1 MVSLARISI
10 RGAYVMPVFDI
21 YDEKPLRRI
30 KVEAD
35 RVTIGR
41 TADNNVIISERIAS
55 RQHCEIRLDTIPDD
69 DSSDTDTAAPDQQL
83 PEKPQPDSDD
93 TDLFDIILS
102 EEDDSEM
109 GILVPDDNN
118 EETDSCEQPLT
129 PLPGTN
135 KYYVLRDLQS
145 RNGTILN
152 EQRIEGPTPL
162 CNGDEISI
170 GKSAIRFWFSAKSI
184 DPNAPDLPIIE
195 IKKQ

>member
-1 MVSLARISI
+1 
-10 RGAYVMPVFDI
+10 MPVFDI

-69 DSSDTDTAAPDQQL
+69 DSSDTDTAAPDQQA
-83 PEKPQPDSDD
+83 PEKPQPDSAD
-93 TDLFDIILS
+93 TDLYDVILS

-109 GILVPDDNN
+109 GILVPEDSD
-118 EETDSCEQPLT
+118 EEPDGCEQPPT

-135 KYYVLRDLQS
+135 KYYMLRDLQS

-152 EQRIEGPTPL
+152 EQRIKAPAPL
-162 CNGDEISI
+162 RNGDEISI
-170 GKSAIRFWFSAKSI
+170 GKSAIRFWFDAKSI

>member
-1 MVSLARISI
+1 
-10 RGAYVMPVFDI
+10 MPVFDI

-55 RQHCEIRLDTIPDD
+55 RQHCEIRLDTLPDN
-69 DSSDTDTAAPDQQL
+69 DSSGTDGAAPD
-83 PEKPQPDSDD
+83 EKKSENPQPDSAG
-93 TDLFDIILS
+93 TDLYDVILP
-102 EEDDSEM
+102 EEGDSEM
-109 GILVPDDNN
+109 GILVPEDTE
-118 EETDSCEQPLT
+118 EETDSREQPPT

-152 EQRIEGPTPL
+152 EQRIKEPTPL
-162 CNGDEISI
+162 RNGDEISI
-170 GKSAIRFWFSAKSI
+170 GKSAIRFWFSAESI
-184 DPNAPDLPIIE
+184 DPNAPDLPVIDLTRH
-195 IKKQ
+195 K

>member
-1 MVSLARISI
+1 
-10 RGAYVMPVFDI
+10 MPVFDI
-21 YDEKPLRRI
+21 YDEKTLRRI

-55 RQHCEIRLDTIPDD
+55 RQHCEIRLDTIPGD
-69 DSSDTDTAAPDQQL
+69 DSSDTDIAAPDQQA
-83 PEKPQPDSDD
+83 PEKSHPDSAD
-93 TDLFDIILS
+93 TDLYDVILL
-102 EEDDSEM
+102 EENDSEM
-109 GILVPDDNN
+109 GILVPEDT
-118 EETDSCEQPLT
+118 EEEADGCEQPPT

-152 EQRIEGPTPL
+152 EQRIEDPTPL

-170 GKSAIRFWFSAKSI
+170 GKSAIRFWFNAESI
-184 DPNAPDLPIIE
+184 DPNAPDLPIIDLTRHE
-195 IKKQ
+195 